1 MYLLWH
7 PEQWVVYVFLL
18 LSNLPGQE
26 NAQPMR
32 MRTIQSLFLDNIT
45 KTASMGEICEKCEV
59 EELFPRL
66 VFLMVGMF
74 RMIVLGLLV

>member
-1 MYLLWH
+1 MILKDVSTLASGTVSCLCFFVAFQ
-7 PEQWVVYVFLL
+7 PAG
-18 LSNLPGQE
+18 PGKCAA
-26 NAQPMR
+26 NADEDDS
-32 MRTIQSLFLDNIT
+32 ILV
-45 KTASMGEICEKCEV
+45 SMGEICEKCEV